1 MRYHRLKTLPPYFE
15 RVQSGQKTFEIRKND
30 RDFQVGDILELEYY
44 NPNEPICVGYNY
56 NALSMIKAEVKYIL
70 NGGKFGLDADY
81 CIMAIEILN
90 QNK

>member
-44 NPNEPICVGYNY
+44 NPLESSLVGYNCHFVPI
-56 NALSMIKAEVKYIL
+56 IKVEVKYIL

-81 CIMAIEILN
+81 CIMAIEIFN
-90 QNK
+90 QDK

>member
-1 MRYHRLKTLPPYFE
+1 MRTHRLKTLPHYFE
-15 RVQSGQKTFEIRKND
+15 RVQLGQKTFEIRKND

-56 NALSMIKAEVKYIL
+56 NYLSIIKAEIKYIL
-70 NGGKFGLDADY
+70 YGGKFGLDAEY
-81 CIMAIEILN
+81 CIMSIEILN

>member
-1 MRYHRLKTLPPYFE
+1 MRHHKLKTLPTYFE
-15 RVQSGQKTFEIRKND
+15 RVQLGQKTFEIRKND

-44 NPNEPICVGYNY
+44 NPDEPICVGYNY
-56 NALSMIKAEVKYIL
+56 INLSIIKAEVKYIL
-70 NGGKFGLDADY
+70 NGGKFGLDAEY